1 MPWWSS
7 VRDRRSS
14 AAQCRLLTPHRH
26 VGFNLRPGV
35 TIESFSGHGRYSN
48 DWGSISIT
56 PFDWNDYLP
65 PGGSVR
71 FAFDGL
77 NPDWPAV
84 KISNV
89 ALNGVLCTA

>member
-1 MPWWSS
+1 M
-7 VRDRRSS
+7 RDRRSS